1 MRTTI
6 TLEPDVEALLQK
18 LISQRNLTF
27 KQAVNFAIREGLTA
41 RKPFVQPVFDM
52 GECLIPGD
60 WSIQALADAS
70 EDKELLR
77 KMTNIDAGTGNFSN

>member
-18 LISQRNLTF
+18 VIDERNLSF
-27 KQAVNFAIREGLTA
+27 KQAVNFAIREGLTSHESQ

-52 GECLIPGD
+52 GECLIPGN
-60 WSIQALADAS
+60 WNVQALADS
-70 EDKELLR
+70 LEDQELLR
-77 KMTNIDAGTGNFSN
+77 KMDLRK

>member
-18 LISQRNLTF
+18 LIDQRNFTF

-41 RKPFVQPVFDM
+41 DDPKRKPFVQPAFDL

-60 WSIQALADAS
+60 WSVQALADAL
-70 EDKELLR
+70 EDQELLR
-77 KMTNIDAGTGNFSN
+77 K